1 MTLVGVGGMRIQAM
15 QPTERFVR
23 DYKKLTAEQQ
33 SLVDDK
39 LKALLVNPRPP
50 GLRFEKLKG
59 YQRPFI
65 YTIHITGNY
74 KLSFEIVEGH
84 IAVLRRI
91 DTHDVIDRAP

>member
-15 QPTERFVR
+15 QPTERFER

-33 SLVDDK
+33 NLVDDK
-39 LKALLVNPRPP
+39 LKLLLVNPRPP

-59 YQRPFI
+59 YQRPLI

-74 KLSFEIVEGH
+74 KLSFAIEGNT
-84 IAVLRRI
+84 AVLRRI